1 MLKLMLLLRRQCVI
15 MRYLLPLSV
24 LLLQRRARGPAR
36 QQLHARWSTQRS
48 AKNEQM
54 MQLQRPDAMQ
64 LKLLIDAY
72 VRPLQRDAQGL
83 RREEVVRVFSNVEEI
98 LDVNELLL
106 GRLEV
111 TAAAESAATPMA
123 K

>member
-1 MLKLMLLLRRQCVI
+1 MCALRDYVLPRHLMLLLRRQCVI

-64 LKLLIDAY
+64 LKLLMHGVWQMQTLMRRCVKLRSAS
-72 VRPLQRDAQGL
+72 AQL
-83 RREEVVRVFSNVEEI
+83 
-98 LDVNELLL
+98 
-106 GRLEV
+106 
-111 TAAAESAATPMA
+111 
-123 K
+123 